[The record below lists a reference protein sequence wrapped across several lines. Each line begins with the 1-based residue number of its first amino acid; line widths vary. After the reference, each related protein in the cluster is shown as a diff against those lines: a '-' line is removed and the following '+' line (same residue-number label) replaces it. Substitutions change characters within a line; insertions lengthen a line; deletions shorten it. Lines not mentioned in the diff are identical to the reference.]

1 MYADDFTIPAGVLAS
16 YLEIYVEM
24 VRNIE
29 DFYTKH
35 IFYQELPWSLNR
47 RNLIDCNTSSM
58 NKSQNRIFSTLM
70 FALID
75 EVVGIISNKTNQY
88 NYTNTENLNW
98 VTTYWQTGIQEIE
111 TA

>member
-1 MYADDFTIPAGVLAS
+1 
-16 YLEIYVEM
+16 
-24 VRNIE
+24 
-29 DFYTKH
+29 
-35 IFYQELPWSLNR
+35 
-47 RNLIDCNTSSM
+47 M

-88 NYTNTENLNW
+88 NYTKTENLNW

-111 TA
+111 AAKKLLCARELDQEQYRGGKSTTTNYFKYFSLDMVKTVIFYYIGKVIGKVSDI